1 LFGHRSVEDMKLQK
15 VLIPVDDSPYMSELV
30 KEAVVF
36 AKKTGCTL
44 TFLYV
49 MNTPMGA
56 SLARAAREIEEQ
68 KLACSKI
75 PDGCRQKSAAEGVF
89 ASSRVEVG
97 SPAETIISIAERERF
112 DMIIIGSRGHSRLKT
127 LLVGSVA
134 DQVMEHAPCP
144 VLLLK

>member
-1 LFGHRSVEDMKLQK
+1 MNLQK
-15 VLIPVDDSPYMSELV
+15 ALVPVDDSPYMSEII
-30 KEAVVF
+30 KEAVLF

-49 MNTPMGA
+49 MNEPMTA
-56 SLARAAREIEEQ
+56 SLARAVKEIEEQ
-68 KLACSKI
+68 KLVCRKI
-75 PDGCRQKSAAEGVF
+75 PDGCRQKSAAEGVS
-89 ASSRVEVG
+89 ASSRIEVG